1 MESRNLL
8 NQRRIGSHKVVK
20 RPYVQDVDHRVRR
33 RLQDRHAQH
42 RVIEDRHDH
51 LLTVVTSDIDRH
63 VHRRVIEDRHVPHH
77 VTVTFVTEGRHVLRP
92 VKVTEGHHVLH
103 RVAVIAVLRRVTVT
117 EDLPVHLRVT
127 ATIVIVRIGLH
138 HSDIVTIGSDRHG
151 LPRPVV
157 LGEEPAQGSF

>member
-1 MESRNLL
+1 MESQNLL
-8 NQRRIGSHKVVK
+8 NQRCIGSHKVV
-20 RPYVQDVDHRVRR
+20 RRRCVQDVDHRVRR

-42 RVIEDRHDH
+42 RVTEDRHDH

-63 VHRRVIEDRHVPHH
+63 VPRRVIEDRHVRHH
-77 VTVTFVTEGRHVLRP
+77 VTVTLVTED
-92 VKVTEGHHVLH
+92 HHVLH

-127 ATIVIVRIGLH
+127 ATIVIVQIGH
-138 HSDIVTIGSDRHG
+138 RHSDTATIGFDRHG